1 MRGRCAALAIAD
13 LTCES
18 LKTLHEHTIIN
29 HPNQAG
35 GRRSKYD
42 FHLFVGL
49 LPERAAQASALSAPA
64 MGLEAG
70 SSMGWPARRMSA
82 S

>member
-1 MRGRCAALAIAD
+1 MRGRCAALAIAA
-13 LTCES
+13 LTCEL

-35 GRRSKYD
+35 GRRSKCD
-42 FHLFVGL
+42 FHSL
-49 LPERAAQASALSAPA
+49 LGFCETAAQASALRAPA

-70 SSMGWPARRMSA
+70 SSVGWPARRMSA